1 LVNDTTYYLDNYM
14 YSVLYSWGQFELS
27 KEVVMLATRTLGK
40 GRGEVVVNLTLFR
53 KERTRSRFMAL
64 IEITAKKEIGGVKK
78 TATISY
84 DFGENT
90 QDAVKKFGDD
100 TVFSNFRANAKITAQ
115 GAIRRMLED
124 KKTQVEITE
133 RMKVWKPGVALERI
147 VDPVA
152 ALLGRWDS
160 YTDQE
165 KAEILKKLKTK

>member
-1 LVNDTTYYLDNYM
+1 
-14 YSVLYSWGQFELS
+14 
-27 KEVVMLATRTLGK
+27 MLATRAID
-40 GRGEVVVNLTLFR
+40 RGGVVVNINTLKVLQGRR
-53 KERTRSRFMAL
+53 KLMAL
-64 IEITAKKEIGGVKK
+64 IQINAKKEINGVEK

-90 QDAVKKFGDD
+90 ADAVKKFGDD

-115 GAIRRMLED
+115 GAMRRMLED
-124 KKTQVEITE
+124 GKTQAEITE
-133 RMKVWKPGVALERI
+133 RMKSWKPGVALERV

-160 YTDQE
+160 YSEAE